1 MQQIAS
7 NALTI
12 ANYVQRQADNCLEVS
27 RRTPCDYLL
36 DNTPREMW
44 LTISAVLSAVA
55 EEIESGRY
63 SDLSQ
68 SQ

>member
-1 MQQIAS
+1 MLKVPSDALRIAD
-7 NALTI
+7 
-12 ANYVQRQADNCLEVS
+12 YVKRQADNCLEVS

-44 LTISAVLSAVA
+44 LTISGVLSAVA

-63 SDLSQ
+63 SDLPGA
-68 SQ
+68 